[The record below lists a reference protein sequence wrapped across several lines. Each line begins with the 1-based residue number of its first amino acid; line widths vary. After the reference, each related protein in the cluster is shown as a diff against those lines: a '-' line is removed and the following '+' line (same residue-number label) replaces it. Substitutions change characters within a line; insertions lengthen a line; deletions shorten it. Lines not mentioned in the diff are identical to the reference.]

1 MEKLYKIYPISEF
14 DNIDW
19 DLFLTE
25 KETCRKS
32 LDGSEFVVKL
42 KIPTI
47 EEGYLTH
54 EEALEITRST
64 KWRNLDPFP
73 QATGENL

>member
-1 MEKLYKIYPISEF
+1 MERLYKIYPISEF
-14 DNIDW
+14 DNVDW

-32 LDGSEFVVKL
+32 LDGSKFVVKL
-42 KIPTI
+42 KNPTI

-64 KWRNLDPFP
+64 EWRNLDPFL
-73 QATGENL
+73 QINEENS